1 MFGEDIE
8 ETEQPTEIATSS
20 ASKLREAR
28 AHFEAAVDH
37 DRSAHA
43 EAHRAARFYHNTKGE
58 GQWEQADLQY
68 LRENMRPAYTFNV
81 VKDKID
87 SALGI
92 YADAQRSPSV
102 VGVGAEDKLA
112 AEVLDLVT
120 KQVLEDANFES
131 KSGAQLKTGT
141 IQGECDLGVSVQPS
155 PDGPGWITIGIDRYM
170 PFEVHWDASSIEADR
185 SDARHVF
192 ADRWFRKDEF
202 ANAYPDRA
210 QEWGRLSMNGDP
222 LDGGDG
228 DRSLGESGTSSGRNA
243 DWGAN
248 SRSHYYYDRHA
259 NKARVIRYEYKTWV
273 EEEYATNV
281 QTGDRRKIETPEER
295 EQLSFA
301 IALGAPFSVDVVK
314 VERVKACDFV
324 GTTIL
329 REYDDVG
336 PFEGFSI
343 DPYIYQIDEEDG
355 TAYGPVRNFF
365 DPQMEFNKSKSM
377 EIEHIAQSIAVGVI
391 SEAGAVQDE
400 DQFAAEL
407 RKPGGNAIVRKG
419 MMGAVQLRQPSP
431 PNLAVMQRAQAAVEV
446 LDRISSMPSTGN
458 IVPAE
463 FQSSAASAYLRY
475 HKARQVVRDPIAN
488 YESSQER
495 VVRRVVE
502 TIVRAMPDDQIEA
515 ILAREDRYLVR
526 NGIIVE
532 LGDAPDGSGRKVP
545 KGRTTFRDVRSMR
558 WNLELEHTSEN
569 STLRMM
575 ELETFISLKQAGVP
589 VDDEVLVEAAASSRS
604 TRERLKKY
612 AEQAKQAAA
621 KAQAAES
628 EAFSMSTRGMLQIQA
643 AEAAESARHNRATER
658 LQSEKQE
665 GDLSA
670 KFADIWQD
678 ADIAEKQLIVQF
690 AKERLKARQQPA
702 PRGV

>member
-1 MFGEDIE
+1 MIDE
-8 ETEQPTEIATSS
+8 ETEQTEQAATTFS
-20 ASKLREAR
+20 AAKLREAR

-37 DRSAHA
+37 DRAAHA
-43 EAHRAARFYHNTKGE
+43 EAHRAARFYHNTRNE
-58 GQWEQADLQY
+58 GQWESADLQY
-68 LRENMRPAYTFNV
+68 LRDNMRPAYTFNI

-92 YADAQRSPSV
+92 YADAQRAPSV
-102 VGVGAEDKLA
+102 VGAGAEDHLA
-112 AEVLDLVT
+112 AEVLDIVVQQIL
-120 KQVLEDANFES
+120 QDANYES

-155 PDGPGWITIGIDRYM
+155 PDGPGWIEIGIDRYM
-170 PFEVHWDASSIEADR
+170 PFEVHWDSSSIEADR

-202 ANAYPDRA
+202 ENAYPEHA
-210 QEWGRLSMNGDP
+210 AEWGRLSMAGDP
-222 LDGGDG
+222 LGGDS
-228 DRSLGESGTSSGRNA
+228 DRSFGESGMSGGRNP
-243 DWGAN
+243 DWGAD

-273 EEEYATNV
+273 EEEYATNL
-281 QTGDRRKIETPEER
+281 QTGERRKIESPEER
-295 EQLSFA
+295 DQIDFA
-301 IALGAPFSVDVVK
+301 VALGAPFTLDSVK

-329 REYDDVG
+329 REYDEVG
-336 PFEGFSI
+336 PFDGFSI
-343 DPYIYQIDEEDG
+343 DPYCYLIDEEDG
-355 TAYGPVRNFF
+355 TAYGAVRNLF
-365 DPQMEFNKSKSM
+365 DPQMELNKSKSM

-400 DQFAAEL
+400 DEFAAEL

-419 MMGAVQLRQPSP
+419 QMGAVQLRQPSP
-431 PNLAVMQRAQAAVEV
+431 PNAAVMQRAQTAVEL
-446 LDRISSMPSTGN
+446 LDRISSMPSSGN
-458 IVPAE
+458 VVPAE
-463 FQSSAASAYLRY
+463 FQSSAAASYLRY

-488 YESSQER
+488 YEASQDR

-502 TIVRAMPDDQIEA
+502 AVVRAMPDDQIEA
-515 ILAREDRYLVR
+515 ILASEGRYLVR

-532 LGDAPDGSGRKVP
+532 LTDAPDGSGRKVP
-545 KGRTTFRDVRSMR
+545 KSRTTFRDVRSMR
-558 WNLELEHTSEN
+558 WNLELEYTTEN

-575 ELETFISLKQAGVP
+575 ELEVLISLKQAGVP
-589 VDDEVLVEAAASSRS
+589 IDDEVLVEAAASSRA

-621 KAQAAES
+621 KAQAQEA
-628 EAFSMSTRGMLQIQA
+628 EAFAVSTRGSLQLQA
-643 AEAAESARHNRATER
+643 AEAAETARHNRVTEK

-670 KFADIWQD
+670 RFADIWQT
-678 ADIAEKQLIVQF
+678 ADQNEKELIVQF
-690 AKERLKARQQPA
+690 ARDRLKARQQSA
-702 PRGV
+702 RGV